1 MDKGAHFHCCDFQV
15 HTPRDTNWSGNRPVS
30 DGDRKTYAE
39 KFIAACRAKGLQAV
53 AITDHHDLCFF
64 PFIKEAAATETDDSG
79 KPINVEQRVV
89 VFPGME
95 LTLGVPCQAILILD
109 AAFPSHLLS
118 TLYTVLAVT
127 QNDTQQDRHAPTTRL
142 TDIKTLEQLCD
153 MLDRIDYLKGHYTLL
168 PNVSETGNSTILR
181 SGFAGN
187 YASMP
192 CVGGYLDGSVTQ
204 LGNGNRT
211 ILEGRN
217 KEYGFKPLGLF
228 QTSDNRQEDF
238 SVLGTHCS
246 WIKWATPT
254 AEALRQACL
263 AKETRISHTKPL
275 LPSLVIENFEVSNC
289 KFLGPINI
297 EFNAQF
303 NCFIGGRGTGKS
315 TFLEY
320 LRWGLCDQPPSFTDE
335 DEGLGYQAKRATLI
349 DKTLIPFQ
357 GIVTV
362 GFLLDNV
369 PHVVRRHSHTG
380 DIALKIGK
388 DEFRPCTEDD
398 VRDLLPIQA
407 YSQKQLSAVGV
418 RSDELIRFIR
428 ASVKK
433 QLTEFSSNVNGLKA
447 QIRNSYGLLRRKR
460 DVLKEIEHDQ
470 LELDSLTKRVEALR
484 GELKGLTPADQKVLQ
499 DHDFFLQEE
508 QHVER
513 FSRDLSSLRE
523 MTTTFS
529 STLASMPSTGPKE
542 ATLPDIE
549 LLDKIEGSLKAIFSK
564 AQAHVKALVALLDDT
579 SPEVAKYET
588 QLAEWKGLFDAHVV
602 QYEEAKQR
610 ATSHTSHLKQI
621 KEAEDRIKSLRS
633 IIADKKDKCT
643 KLGTP
648 ESDYEK
654 TREEWV
660 GVYKARAELLT
671 QKCNE
676 LTALSSQRIRA
687 TLRKGAGVQQAK
699 EKMLAIFS
707 GTKVRTKKAEDLFDH
722 ISSQSE
728 PISEWIQVV
737 GELERIALIPKI
749 EGAKVELPDTP
760 TLKKTGFS
768 ASDIERLA
776 TKLNVEEW
784 LDISLAE
791 LDDVPVFEYRQ
802 REGEYI
808 QFSEASAGQQATAL
822 LRVLLNQE
830 GSPLLID
837 QPEEDLD
844 NQVIRDIVVELW
856 KAKRKRQIIFS
867 SHNAN
872 IVVNGDADL
881 VICCDYRTAGDHSG
895 GKIKCQGAIDVEEIN
910 REITAVMEGG
920 EEAFRLRK
928 AKYGF

>member
-1 MDKGAHFHCCDFQV
+1 MDKGAHFYCCDFQV
-15 HTPRDTNWSGNRPVS
+15 HTPRDTNWNGSRPVS
-30 DGDRKTYAE
+30 DGDRKSYAE
-39 KFIAACRAKGLQAV
+39 KFITACRTKGLQAV

-64 PFIKEAAATETDDSG
+64 PFIKEAAATETDDWG
-79 KPINVEQRVV
+79 TPIPPEQRIV

-95 LTLGVPCQAILILD
+95 LTLGVPCQALLILD
-109 AAFPSHLLS
+109 ATFPTQLLS

-127 QNDTQQDRHAPTTRL
+127 QNDIQQPAHAPTTRL
-142 TDIKTLEQLCD
+142 SDINSLDLLCE
-153 MLDRIDYLKGHYTLL
+153 MLDRIDYLKGHYILL
-168 PNVSETGNSTILR
+168 PNVSEGGNTTILR
-181 SGFAGN
+181 SGFSGS

-192 CVGGYLDGSVTQ
+192 CVGGYLDGSVSQ
-204 LGNGNRT
+204 LGTGNRA

-217 KEYGFKPLGLF
+217 KDYGFKPLGLF
-228 QTSDNRQEDF
+228 QTSDNRREDF
-238 SVLGTHCS
+238 AELGRHRS

-263 AKETRISHTKPL
+263 ARETRISHTQPQ
-275 LPSLVIENFEVSNC
+275 LPSLVIEHFEVSNC

-297 EFNAQF
+297 EFNTQF

-315 TFLEY
+315 TILEY
-320 LRWGLCDQPPSFTDE
+320 LRWGLCDQPPTFADE
-335 DEGLGYQAKRATLI
+335 DEGVGYQAKRATLI

-362 GFLLDNV
+362 GFLLDSV

-380 DIALKIGK
+380 DISLKFGN

-418 RSDELIRFIR
+418 RTDELIRFIR
-428 ASVKK
+428 ASVIK
-433 QLTEFSSNVNGLKA
+433 QLTEIASSVNGLKT
-447 QIRNSYGLLRRKR
+447 QIRSSYGLLRRKR
-460 DVLKEIEHDQ
+460 DLRKEIDRDQ
-470 LELDSLTKRVEALR
+470 LELDSLSKRVEALR
-484 GELKGLTPADQKVLQ
+484 GELKGLAPADQKVLS
-499 DHDFFLQEE
+499 DHDLFLQEE
-508 QHVER
+508 QQVDQ
-513 FSRDLSSLRE
+513 FSRDLNRLRE
-523 MTTTFS
+523 MTNEFS
-529 STLASMPSTGPKE
+529 INISRMPSSAQKE

-549 LLDKIEGSLKAIFSK
+549 LLSKIETSLKSVFST
-564 AQAHVKALVALLDDT
+564 AQAQINALIGLVGQT
-579 SPEVAKYET
+579 SPEIEKYESH
-588 QLAEWKGLFDAHVV
+588 LAEWRVIFDSHCV

-610 ATSHTSHLKQI
+610 ATSHTSQLKQI
-621 KEAEDRIKSLRS
+621 KEAEDRVKSLRTVV
-633 IIADKKDKCT
+633 ADKRDKCA

-648 ESDYEK
+648 ETDYEK
-654 TREEWV
+654 AREDWLR
-660 GVYKARAELLT
+660 VYSTRAELLT

-687 TLRKGAGVQQAK
+687 TLRRGAGAEQAK
-699 EKMLAIFS
+699 EKLLAIFS
-707 GTKVRTKKAEDLFDH
+707 GTKVRTKKAEDLFDYL
-722 ISSQSE
+722 SSQPE
-728 PISEWIQVV
+728 PIVEWNQVV

-749 EGAKVELPDTP
+749 DGAKVELPDTP
-760 TLKKTGFS
+760 ILNRTGFS
-768 ASDIERLA
+768 GSDIERLA

-784 LDISLAE
+784 IDISLVE

-802 REGEYI
+802 RDGEYI
-808 QFSEASAGQQATAL
+808 RFSEASAGQQATAL

-844 NQVIRDIVVELW
+844 NQVIRDIVQELW
-856 KAKRKRQIIFS
+856 KAKRNRQIIFS

-881 VICCDYRTAGDHSG
+881 VVCCDYRTAGDHSG
-895 GKIKCQGAIDVEEIN
+895 GKIKCQGAIDVEEMN
-910 REITAVMEGG
+910 KEITVVMEGG

>member
-1 MDKGAHFHCCDFQV
+1 MDKGAHYYCCDFQV

-30 DGDRKTYAE
+30 DGDRKAYAE
-39 KFIAACRAKGLQAV
+39 KFIAACRTKGLQAV

-79 KPINVEQRVV
+79 MPIPVEQRIVI
-89 VFPGME
+89 FPGME

-109 AAFPSHLLS
+109 AAFPTHLLS

-127 QNDTQQDRHAPTTRL
+127 QNDPQYDRHAPTTRL
-142 TDIKTLEQLCD
+142 ADIKTLEQLCE

-168 PNVSETGNSTILR
+168 PNVSETGSSTILR
-181 SGFAGN
+181 SGFAGS
-187 YASMP
+187 YATMP

-228 QTSDNRQEDF
+228 QTSDNRREDF
-238 SVLGTHCS
+238 NDLGLHRS

-263 AKETRISHTKPL
+263 AKETRISHNEPQ
-275 LPSLVIENFEVSNC
+275 LPSLVIEFFEVSNC
-289 KFLGPINI
+289 KFLGPVNI
-297 EFNAQF
+297 EFNTQF

-315 TFLEY
+315 SLLEY
-320 LRWGLCDQPPSFTDE
+320 LRWGLCDQPPSFSDE
-335 DEGLGYQAKRATLI
+335 DEGIGYQAKRAALI
-349 DKTLIPFQ
+349 DKTLVPFQ

-380 DIALKIGK
+380 DISLKIGK
-388 DEFRPCTEDD
+388 EEFRPCTEDD

-433 QLTEFSSNVNGLKA
+433 QLTEFSSTVNGLKA

-460 DVLKEIEHDQ
+460 EVLKEIERDQ
-470 LELDSLTKRVEALR
+470 LELDSLTKRVESLR

-499 DHDFFLQEE
+499 DHDLFLQEE
-508 QHVER
+508 QHVEH
-513 FSRDLSSLRE
+513 FGRDLKSLRD
-523 MTTTFS
+523 MADAFS
-529 STLASMPSTGPKE
+529 NTLSALPSTTSKE
-542 ATLPDIE
+542 PTLPDIE
-549 LLDKIEGSLKAIFSK
+549 LLGKLEDSLKTVFTEANGYVS
-564 AQAHVKALVALLDDT
+564 ALVKLLDEA
-579 SPEVAKYET
+579 SPEVKRYESH
-588 QLAEWKGLFDAHVV
+588 LAEWRGLFDSHTA
-602 QYEEAKQR
+602 QYEEAKKR
-610 ATSHTSHLKQI
+610 ATSHTSLLKQI
-621 KEAEDRIKSLRS
+621 KDAEDRIKNLRS
-633 IIADKKDKCT
+633 IIAEKKDKCT

-648 ESDYEK
+648 ENDYAK
-654 TREEWV
+654 AREEWIAA
-660 GVYKARAELLT
+660 YKTRAELLT

-687 TLRKGAGVQQAK
+687 TLKKGAGVQQAR
-699 EKMLAIFS
+699 EKLLTVFS

-722 ISSQSE
+722 IASQPE
-728 PISEWIQVV
+728 PIAVWNLVV
-737 GELERIALIPKI
+737 SELELIALIPKT
-749 EGAKVELPDTP
+749 EGAKIELPEMP
-760 TLKKTGFS
+760 ILKNTGFN
-768 ASDIERLA
+768 ASDLERLS

-784 LDISLAE
+784 LDISLVE
-791 LDDVPVFEYRQ
+791 LDDIPVFEYRQ

-844 NQVIRDIVVELW
+844 NQVIREIVEEIW
-856 KAKRKRQIIFS
+856 RAKRNRQIIFS

-881 VICCDYRTAGDHSG
+881 VICCDYRTVGDHSG
-895 GKIKCQGAIDVEEIN
+895 GKIKAQGAIDVEEIN